1 MKFRTLLLGAAALF
15 VAFNAAFFS
24 VTGLSKLFAGSA
36 FAVILMASSLEFAKL
51 IAASFLHNYWKKIG
65 ILLKTYLTIGVVVL
79 ILITSGGI
87 YGFLTSAYQATAD
100 KLEIVDKEAGLIQLK
115 VDRFQEQ
122 LDLLVDE
129 RNNLSESATDLSRGL
144 SNNVVQYKDEESGQ
158 IITSTSSSNR
168 RALET
173 QLKDANSRRDLVST
187 QIEALTDSV
196 TRLEVQILEIQSSN
210 EDLAGE
216 VGPLKFMAEATGKSM
231 NTIVNWFALFIIF
244 VFDPLAVTLVIAF
257 NTAIKI
263 DRGEKDKKKIIEKRK
278 LYGETSDSDDEF
290 ATWDTTIQDGLD
302 DVSSYYSERNENIVE
317 TDDKEHQKELI
328 SQIMKAD
335 EESGLYEID
344 NTDGED
350 ARDLVEDNLDKFMED
365 LKHIDESTPILKIG
379 EGIPEEV
386 SIEETP
392 KKETN
397 RKTRENKKT
406 VVKEKINKARED
418 YENGGWRNSYKGQP
432 YYMHPWFDWKRTDR
446 WINDR
451 RATQYWLNSKGGSA
465 TTLNKYKNNYP
476 TDFDSKT
483 Y

>member
-1 MKFRTLLLGAAALF
+1 MKFRTFLLGAAALF

-129 RNNLSESATDLSRGL
+129 RNTLATSITDLSRGL

-168 RALET
+168 RALEN
-173 QLKDANSRRDLVST
+173 QLNDATSRRDLIST

-257 NTAIKI
+257 NTALKI
-263 DRGEKDKKKIIEKRK
+263 DRGEKDRKKIIEKRE
-278 LYGETSDSDDEF
+278 LYGELSDDS
-290 ATWDTTIQDGLD
+290 TII
-302 DVSSYYSERNENIVE
+302 ENIVE
-317 TDDKEHQKELI
+317 ANDNDESKLWDNTLNDGLDELSNDANI
-328 SQIMKAD
+328 KD
-335 EESGLYEID
+335 EESGSLESFMADLKEID
-344 NTDGED
+344 ET
-350 ARDLVEDNLDKFMED
+350 
-365 LKHIDESTPILKIG
+365 TPIIKLN
-379 EGIPEEV
+379 EEPSQSLETEV
-386 SIEETP
+386 GVENSVSESIEKAP
-392 KKETN
+392 VKK
-397 RKTRENKKT
+397 KRENKET
-406 VVKEKINKARED
+406 VAKKKIEKAKQE
-418 YENGGWRNSYKGQP
+418 YEAGGWKNSYKGQP
-432 YYMHPWFDWKRTDR
+432 YYMHPWFNWKRTER
-446 WINDR
+446 WVNDR
-451 RATQYWLNSKGGSA
+451 RATQYWLKHKGGSPS
-465 TTLNKYKNNYP
+465 TLNKYQKTQYP
-476 TDFDSKT
+476 DNFDSKT

>member
-51 IAASFLHNYWKKIG
+51 IAASFLHNYWKKIS
-65 ILLKTYLTIGVVVL
+65 IWLKTYLTIGVVIL
-79 ILITSGGI
+79 IIITSGGI

-129 RNNLSESATDLSRGL
+129 RNTLATSITDLSRGL

-168 RALET
+168 RTLET
-173 QLKDANSRRDLVST
+173 QLNGATSRRDLIST

-263 DRGEKDKKKIIEKRK
+263 DKGERDKKKLIEKRK
-278 LYGETSDSDDEF
+278 LYGEISDDSTIIENIVE
-290 ATWDTTIQDGLD
+290 TNDTTFEDSKLWDNTLQDGLD
-302 DVSSYYSERNENIVE
+302 DL
-317 TDDKEHQKELI
+317 DDKETGSLE
-328 SQIMKAD
+328 SFMK
-335 EESGLYEID
+335 
-344 NTDGED
+344 
-350 ARDLVEDNLDKFMED
+350 D
-365 LKHIDESTPILKIG
+365 LKKIAELTPIIKLN
-379 EGIPEEV
+379 EEPSESLETTV
-386 SIEETP
+386 GVGNSVSESIEEAP
-392 KKETN
+392 VKK
-397 RKTRENKKT
+397 KRENKET
-406 VVKEKINKARED
+406 VAKKKIEKAKQE
-418 YENGGWRNSYKGQP
+418 YEAGGWKNSYKGQP
-432 YYMHPWFDWKRTDR
+432 YYMHPWFDWKRTER
-446 WINDR
+446 WVNDR
-451 RATQYWLNSKGGSA
+451 RATQYWLKHKGGSPS
-465 TTLNKYKNNYP
+465 TLNKYQKTQYP
-476 TDFDSKT
+476 DNFDSKT

>member
-1 MKFRTLLLGAAALF
+1 MKFRTFLLGAAALF

-36 FAVILMASSLEFAKL
+36 LAVILMASSLEFAKL

-129 RNNLSESATDLSRGL
+129 RNTLATSITDLSRGL
-144 SNNVVQYKDEESGQ
+144 SNNVVQYRDEESGQ
-158 IITSTSSSNR
+158 ILTSTSSSNR
-168 RALET
+168 RALES
-173 QLKDANSRRDLVST
+173 QLKDATSRRDLIST

-257 NTAIKI
+257 NTALKI
-263 DRGEKDKKKIIEKRK
+263 DRGETDKRKVVGKRK
-278 LYGETSDSDDEF
+278 LYGEVSDDS
-290 ATWDTTIQDGLD
+290 TII
-302 DVSSYYSERNENIVE
+302 ENIVE
-317 TDDKEHQKELI
+317 ANDNNEFELWDNTINDGLDKLSDDDGIK
-328 SQIMKAD
+328 D
-335 EESGLYEID
+335 EESGSLESFMADLKEVDKKTPAIQLDTIKKKSKKND
-344 NTDGED
+344 NTIDD
-350 ARDLVEDNLDKFMED
+350 SDLVL
-365 LKHIDESTPILKIG
+365 
-379 EGIPEEV
+379 
-386 SIEETP
+386 
-392 KKETN
+392 TN
-397 RKTRENKKT
+397 KG
-406 VVKEKINKARED
+406 VKEEMSKSM
-418 YENGGWRNSYKGQP
+418 YESGGWKNSYKGQP
-432 YYMHPWFDWKRTDR
+432 YYMHPWFDWKKTER
-446 WINDR
+446 WVNDR
-451 RATQYWLNSKGGSA
+451 KATQFWLKHRGGTA
-465 TTLNKYKNNYP
+465 TVLNDYQKTKYPDN
-476 TDFDSKT
+476 FDSKT